1 MMRALTIATVTLLSI
16 STTAAAPLRVF
27 QRSGPEEPPPAAPTD
42 WGPMSINLEDVP
54 YPHPVSYMPFT
65 LEGQDVR
72 MAFMD
77 VPAAG
82 TPNGKSVVLL
92 HGMNFFGEAWTSTI
106 EILRKEGYRVV
117 VPDQIGYGRSS
128 KPILH
133 YSISTHAANTKRLLD
148 HRGIKTT
155 DIVTHSMGGMVASRF
170 ASSYPDAVGSLA
182 MINQIGLT
190 DARTTRAWRETSE
203 VYKAA
208 LARDYPEIVKGMRA
222 YYVNWKPEYMKYV
235 KIHYGWTRSGDW
247 PRMAMVRALQQQAI
261 YADPV
266 VYDWPRIKARTLVIG
281 GEKDGPNFPAQAK
294 HVADTVPNGQL
305 YLIPN
310 IGHNPQ
316 FEAPELLYP
325 PLLKF
330 LKGED
335 VGTKTTSR
343 DRGR

>member
-1 MMRALTIATVTLLSI
+1 MRTRTLAAVLTLSLVGAPM
-16 STTAAAPLRVF
+16 AAA
-27 QRSGPEEPPPAAPTD
+27 QEPPSAPPAD

-54 YPHPVSYMPFT
+54 YPHPVSYMSFN

-72 MAFMD
+72 MAYMD
-77 VPAAG
+77 VAPALLPRG
-82 TPNGKSVVLL
+82 QVLNLSPKSVILL
-92 HGMNFFGEAWTSTI
+92 HGMNFFGEAWASTI
-106 EILRKEGYRVV
+106 EILRKEGYRVIAI
-117 VPDQIGYGRSS
+117 DQIGYGRSS

-133 YSISTHAANTKRLLD
+133 YSISTHASNTKRLLD
-148 HRGIKTT
+148 HLGIKTT

-170 ASSYPDAVGSLA
+170 AASYPDAVGNLA

-190 DARTTRAWRETSE
+190 DARGGRPWRDTSE
-203 VYKAA
+203 VYKAS
-208 LARDYPEIVKGMRA
+208 LARDYAEIVKGMRA

-247 PRMAMVRALQQQAI
+247 PRMAMVRALQQQSI

-281 GEKDGPNFPAQAK
+281 GEKDGPNYPAQARR
-294 HVADTVPNGQL
+294 VADTVQNGQL
-305 YLIPN
+305 YIIPG

-316 FEAPELLYP
+316 FEAPDLLYP

-330 LKGED
+330 LNGED
-335 VGTKTTSR
+335 IGTRKTATQ
-343 DRGR
+343 

>member
-1 MMRALTIATVTLLSI
+1 MKRERVPAVAVAIAVVILCGWT
-16 STTAAAPLRVF
+16 
-27 QRSGPEEPPPAAPTD
+27 SGLQADEPPSKPPAD

-54 YPHPVSYMPFT
+54 YPHPVKYMAFT

-72 MAFMD
+72 MAYMD
-77 VPAAG
+77 VPALG
-82 TPNGKSVVLL
+82 TPNGRSVVLL

-106 EILRKEGYRVV
+106 EVLRKEGFRVI

-133 YSISTHAANTKRLLD
+133 YSISTHASNTRRLLD
-148 HRGIKTT
+148 YLGIKKT

-170 ASSYPDAVGSLA
+170 ASSYPEVVENLA

-190 DARTTRAWRETSE
+190 DARSSRPWRETSE
-203 VYKAA
+203 GYKAA
-208 LARDYPEIVKGMRA
+208 LARDYAEIVKGMRA

-235 KIHYGWTRSGDW
+235 KIHYGWTLSGDW

-281 GEKDGPNFPAQAK
+281 GEKDGPNYPELAK
-294 HVADTVPNGQL
+294 RVADTVQNGRV
-305 YLIPN
+305 YIIPN

-316 FEAPELLYP
+316 YEAPDRLFPVLVR
-325 PLLKF
+325 F
-330 LKGED
+330 LKGEE
-335 VGTKTTSR
+335 VGTRKTSTQ
-343 DRGR
+343 

>member
-1 MMRALTIATVTLLSI
+1 MVQLIASVLFVMLFAGPV
-16 STTAAAPLRVF
+16 AA
-27 QRSGPEEPPPAAPTD
+27 QEPPSAPPAE

-54 YPHPVSYMPFT
+54 YPHPISYLSFN

-72 MAFMD
+72 MAYMD
-77 VPAAG
+77 VAPQG
-82 TPNGKSVVLL
+82 TPNNRTVVLL
-92 HGMNFFGEAWTSTI
+92 HGMNFFGEAWTDTI
-106 EILRKEGYRVV
+106 AILRKEGYRVI

-133 YSISTHAANTKRLLD
+133 YSISTHAANTKRLID
-148 HRGIKTT
+148 HLGIKTT

-170 ASSYPDAVGSLA
+170 AASYPDAVGNLA

-190 DARTTRAWRETSE
+190 DARLARPWRETAE
-203 VYKAA
+203 VYKAS
-208 LARDYPEIVKGMRA
+208 LARDYAEIVKGMRA

-235 KIHYGWTRSGDW
+235 RIHYGWTRSGDW

-281 GEKDGPNFPAQAK
+281 GEKDGPNYPAQAK
-294 HVADTVPNGQL
+294 RVADTVQNGQL

-316 FEAPELLYP
+316 FESPELLYP

-335 VGTKTTSR
+335 VGTRRTSTQQ
-343 DRGR
+343 

>member
-1 MMRALTIATVTLLSI
+1 MHRVSVAVSVALTLL
-16 STTAAAPLRVF
+16 TAAPAVA
-27 QRSGPEEPPPAAPTD
+27 QEPPAAPPAD

-54 YPHPVSYMPFT
+54 YPHPVSYFQFT
-65 LEGQDVR
+65 LEGEDVR
-72 MAFMD
+72 MAYMD
-77 VPAAG
+77 VAPSG
-82 TPNGKSVVLL
+82 TPNGRNVILL
-92 HGMNFFGEAWTSTI
+92 HGMNFFGETWATTI

-117 VPDQIGYGRSS
+117 AIDQIGYGRSS

-133 YSISTHAANTKRLLD
+133 YTISTHASNTKKLLD
-148 HRGIKTT
+148 HLNIKTT
-155 DIVTHSMGGMVASRF
+155 DIVTHSMGGMVGSRF
-170 ASSYPDAVGSLA
+170 AASYPDAVGNLA

-190 DARTTRAWRETSE
+190 DARSGRPWRDTSE
-203 VYKAA
+203 VYKAS
-208 LARDYPEIVKGMRA
+208 LARDYAEIVRGMRA
-222 YYVNWKPEYMKYV
+222 YYVNWKPEYLKYV
-235 KIHYGWTRSGDW
+235 RIHYGWTKSGDW

-281 GEKDGPNFPAQAK
+281 GEKDGPNFPAQARR
-294 HVADTVPNGQL
+294 VAETIPNGQL
-305 YLIPN
+305 FLIPN

-335 VGTKTTSR
+335 VGTKKGATQ
-343 DRGR
+343 

>member
-1 MMRALTIATVTLLSI
+1 VYIITLSTVLSLALAT
-16 STTAAAPLRVF
+16 TTAA
-27 QRSGPEEPPPAAPTD
+27 QEPPPAPPAD

-54 YPHPVSYMPFT
+54 YPHPVSFMSFT

-72 MAFMD
+72 MAYMD
-77 VPAAG
+77 VPPVGPAS
-82 TPNGKSVVLL
+82 GKSVILL
-92 HGMNFFGEAWTSTI
+92 HGMNFFGEAWTDTI
-106 EILRKEGYRVV
+106 EILRKEGYRVI
-117 VPDQIGYGRSS
+117 VPDQVGYGRSS

-133 YSISTHAANTKRLLD
+133 YSISTHASNTKRLLD
-148 HRGIKTT
+148 HLKIATT

-170 ASSYPDAVGSLA
+170 ASSYPDAVGNLA

-190 DARTTRAWRETSE
+190 DARATRPWRDTAEA
-203 VYKAA
+203 YKSA

-235 KIHYGWTRSGDW
+235 RIHYGWTRSGDW
-247 PRMAMVRALQQQAI
+247 PRMAMIRALQQQAV

-281 GEKDGPNFPAQAK
+281 GEQDGPNFPAQARR
-294 HVADTVPNGQL
+294 VAETVQNGQL

-316 FEAPELLYP
+316 YEAPDKLYP
-325 PLLKF
+325 PLLRF

-335 VGTKTTSR
+335 VGIKKAPTQ
-343 DRGR
+343 

>member
-1 MMRALTIATVTLLSI
+1 
-16 STTAAAPLRVF
+16 
-27 QRSGPEEPPPAAPTD
+27 
-42 WGPMSINLEDVP
+42 MSFN
-54 YPHPVSYMPFT
+54 

-77 VPAAG
+77 VPALGNA
-82 TPNGKSVVLL
+82 NGKSVILL
-92 HGMNFFGEAWTSTI
+92 HGMNFFGEAWTETI
-106 EILRKEGYRVV
+106 EILRKEGYRVI

-133 YSISTHAANTKRLLD
+133 YSISTHAGNTKRLLD
-148 HRGIKTT
+148 HLKITTT

-170 ASSYPDAVGSLA
+170 AASYPDAVGSLA

-190 DARTTRAWRETSE
+190 DARAGRPWRETSD
-203 VYKAA
+203 VYKGA
-208 LARDYPEIVKGMRA
+208 LARDYADIVKGMRA

-247 PRMAMVRALQQQAI
+247 PHMAMVRALQQQAI

-281 GEKDGPNFPAQAK
+281 GEKDGPNYPEQARR
-294 HVADTVPNGQL
+294 VAETVQNGQL
-305 YLIPN
+305 YLIAN

-316 FEAPELLYP
+316 FEAPDKLYP

-330 LKGED
+330 LKGET
-335 VGTKTTSR
+335 VGIKKPPTQ
-343 DRGR
+343 

>member
-1 MMRALTIATVTLLSI
+1 MKRMCTAILCVMLL
-16 STTAAAPLRVF
+16 AASAF
-27 QRSGPEEPPPAAPTD
+27 GQEPPPAAPAD

-54 YPHPVSYMPFT
+54 YPYPVSYLSFT
-65 LEGQDVR
+65 LENQDVR
-72 MAFMD
+72 MAYMD
-77 VPAAG
+77 VAPAPPARG
-82 TPNGKSVVLL
+82 QAANLSPRSVVLL
-92 HGMNFFGEAWTSTI
+92 HGMNFFGEAWTDTI
-106 EILRKEGYRVV
+106 AILRNEGYRVI

-133 YSISTHAANTKRLLD
+133 YSISTHAANTKRLID
-148 HRGIKTT
+148 HLGIKAT

-170 ASSYPDAVGSLA
+170 AASYPDVVGNLA
-182 MINQIGLT
+182 MINQIGLS
-190 DARTTRAWRETSE
+190 DTRSSRPWRETSE
-203 VYKAA
+203 VYKSA
-208 LARDYPEIVKGMRA
+208 LARDYADIVKGMRA

-235 KIHYGWTRSGDW
+235 KIHYGWTLSGDW

-281 GEKDGPNFPAQAK
+281 GEKDGPNYPAQARR
-294 HVADTVPNGQL
+294 VADAVQNGQL
-305 YLIPN
+305 VIISG

-316 FEAPELLYP
+316 FEAPEQLYP

-335 VGTKTTSR
+335 VGTKKPPTQ
-343 DRGR
+343 

>member
-1 MMRALTIATVTLLSI
+1 MLRLTNIVVL
-16 STTAAAPLRVF
+16 AAALSRPTATLA
-27 QRSGPEEPPPAAPTD
+27 QEPPPQPPAD

-54 YPHPVSYMPFT
+54 YPHPVLYFSFT

-72 MAFMD
+72 MAYMD
-77 VPAAG
+77 VPAGG
-82 TPNGKSVVLL
+82 TPTGRSVVLL

-133 YSISTHAANTKRLLD
+133 YSISTHASNTKRLLD
-148 HRGIKTT
+148 HLGIKTT
-155 DIVTHSMGGMVASRF
+155 DIVTHSMGGMVGSRF
-170 ASSYPDAVGSLA
+170 ASSYPDAVGNLA

-190 DARTTRAWRETSE
+190 DARHQRPWRDTSE
-203 VYKAA
+203 VYKAS
-208 LARDYPEIVKGMRA
+208 LARDYAEIVRGMRA

-266 VYDWPRIKARTLVIG
+266 INDWPRIKARTLVIG
-281 GEKDGPNFPAQAK
+281 GEKDGLDYPGGAK
-294 HVADTVPNGQL
+294 RVAEAVQNGQL
-305 YLIPN
+305 HIIPSV
-310 IGHNPQ
+310 GHNPQ

-325 PLLKF
+325 PLVRF

-335 VGTKTTSR
+335 VGIKKNATTR
-343 DRGR
+343 R